1 MEGTTQ
7 DLCFKWM
14 NATFKVHPVPLSKG
28 GAPTANTGGQIS
40 AGTFVGNRNRTG
52 NLQDLKLC
60 SLRVPLPSFMYFFHS
75 PGPTNPPYNSPLS
88 SFLPAGP
95 SGGKLLHPNTI
106 LLVFLAICIW
116 VLVLPPHWD
125 GVKLDTHFYSQ
136 SKENLWHQYTLPW
149 TFTAFSPEQFPPLS
163 LLFCLISLSITALG
177 KGTQADCVSSPRD
190 IPILTG
196 NWAVWQKDAY
206 LLPYFRQKQDGGG
219 WKWMDLSHPMIPH
232 PSHFQPQTWFSP
244 SSCKQG
250 KWYHYPLTMKVK
262 HWDTISKSFCVLFPH
277 LIQRHDVLFSCSL
290 ISMLHS
296 LLTSCI
302 ASVHAV
308 RDRKSVV

>member
-206 LLPYFRQKQDGGG
+206 YFHILDKSRMVVVGSG
-219 WKWMDLSHPMIPH
+219 WIFPIP
-232 PSHFQPQTWFSP
+232 WFPIQVTSSP
-244 SSCKQG
+244 K
-250 KWYHYPLTMKVK
+250 P
-262 HWDTISKSFCVLFPH
+262 D
-277 LIQRHDVLFSCSL
+277 SL
-290 ISMLHS
+290 Q
-296 LLTSCI
+296 
-302 ASVHAV
+302 VHANKV
-308 RDRKSVV
+308 NGTIIPSQWK